1 LTIIDMV
8 TDKNRIDE
16 FLVPAS
22 EVVSEIK
29 VKGSK
34 FIASIV
40 PARTKAQAESIYLN
54 FKKKYY
60 NATHNCFAYRIDAS
74 EFRYSD
80 DGEPSGTA
88 GKPIYQVLEGKDL
101 HQALCVVTRYYG
113 GTKLGTGGLIRA
125 YSDAANNALSQ
136 LPLKTLVRTRQL
148 ELGFSYDF
156 ENLIRKL
163 LSDFRGSIQQSDYS
177 DKIKMIVAIPASKTN
192 SFVDLLTEK
201 TNSVIKI
208 NRV

>member
-1 LTIIDMV
+1 MTILDMV
-8 TDKNRIDE
+8 NDKNRIDE

-22 EVVSEIK
+22 ESVFEIK

-40 PARTKAQAESIYLN
+40 PARTKTQAENIYLKL
-54 FKKKYY
+54 KKKYY
-60 NATHNCFAYRIDAS
+60 NATHNCFAYRIDAL

-88 GKPIYQVLEGKDL
+88 GKPIYQVLEGKGL
-101 HQALCVVTRYYG
+101 HQVLCVVTRYYG

-125 YSDAANNALSQ
+125 YSNAANEALSL
-136 LPLKTLVRTRQL
+136 LPLKTLVRTIQL
-148 ELGFSYDF
+148 ELRFSYDF

-177 DKIKMIVAIPASKTN
+177 DKIKMLVAVPASKTN
-192 SFVDLLTEK
+192 SFMDVLTEK
-201 TNSVIKI
+201 TNSMIKI